1 MKVTGQMI
9 KDMEEA
15 SNDSLMETHI
25 KGSSCR
31 EKQMEKVFLRGLMGK
46 SMMENGLMVSR
57 RVMVSGEVQKETPT

>member
-25 KGSSCR
+25 KGSSWR